1 MSTRSERARERH
13 LEAVARGMDA
23 AQRAIRATADH
34 EDDRA
39 LAILNEQSYEDAVWA
54 SSYLLACLRELATV
68 TAKGDPKEARR
79 LLHAGADGAAEDT
92 AVTQVGVIINNAF
105 KGGLNHG

>member
-1 MSTRSERARERH
+1 MSRRSERADDRR
-13 LEAVARGMDA
+13 LEAVARGMDT

-34 EDDRA
+34 EDGRA
-39 LAILNEQSYEDAVWA
+39 LAILNEQSYEDAIWA

-68 TAKGDPKEARR
+68 TAKGDPQEARR
-79 LLHAGADGAAEDT
+79 LLHAGADGVAEDT

-105 KGGLNHG
+105 EGGQNHG

>member
-1 MSTRSERARERH
+1 MSRSERARERH
-13 LEAVARGMDA
+13 LKAVARGMDA
-23 AQRAIRATADH
+23 AQRAIRATADN

-54 SSYLLACLRELATV
+54 SSYLLSCLRELATV
-68 TAKGDPKEARR
+68 TAKGDPGEARR

-92 AVTQVGVIINNAF
+92 ALTQVRVIINNAF
-105 KGGLNHG
+105 EGGLNHG